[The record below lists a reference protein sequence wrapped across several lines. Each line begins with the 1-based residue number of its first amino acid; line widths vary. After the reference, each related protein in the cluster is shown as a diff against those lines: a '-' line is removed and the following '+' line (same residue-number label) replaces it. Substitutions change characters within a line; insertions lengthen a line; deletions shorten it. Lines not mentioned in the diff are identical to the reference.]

1 MPTISL
7 PHVISDFL
15 RDGIAKADCEWVLTE
30 RNQWFLEN
38 SNTGVWVVRIR
49 MNWDG
54 LVELTHA
61 RKDQPPRYA
70 IVADM
75 DFAARVVEDVGVAV
89 EALRFCPANFS
100 TRQPRQDS

>member
-1 MPTISL
+1 MSTIPL

-15 RDGIAKADCEWVLTE
+15 RDGIAKPDCEWVLTE

-61 RKDQPPRYA
+61 RISPRGWW
-70 IVADM
+70 
-75 DFAARVVEDVGVAV
+75 RTL
-89 EALRFCPANFS
+89 ALPWRP
-100 TRQPRQDS
+100 